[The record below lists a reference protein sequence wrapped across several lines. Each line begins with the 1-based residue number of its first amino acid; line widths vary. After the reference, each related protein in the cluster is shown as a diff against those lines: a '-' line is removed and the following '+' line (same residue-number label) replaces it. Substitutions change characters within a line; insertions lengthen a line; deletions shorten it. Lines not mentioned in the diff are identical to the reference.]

1 MFNDVNGLID
11 KVFTN
16 NDGKWDLYL
25 FKAAHRNYK
34 IRQVSFP
41 DGALV
46 LIRNEAIE
54 KLSFKLES
62 ITNMVDYKTFLD
74 DNSVKR
80 LDLNDE
86 SIKEMYEKFLSIMEN
101 KDVVEDD
108 EDKSVLQPA
117 SCDGY
122 VLVKTLEEDD
132 NKKLYLFSK
141 SKVVPKK
148 RLELVNS
155 DGDSFEVVNS
165 SNFVALSNKINFV
178 IYDGYLYSLDYK
190 FEKVFFVGDYL
201 SEKVSIIINELE
213 VSGKLTPAAIFAIR
227 NSKSKRELLKYDMA
241 NFELLTK
248 ENLRILDNYADFE
261 PVANQLTFEDDFS
274 AKVFI
279 KLMAG
284 KLFFIDGKAY
294 TGNKEELQ
302 RPIEEENDED

>member
-41 DGALV
+41 DGALAS
-46 LIRNEAIE
+46 IRNEAIE

-101 KDVVEDD
+101 KDVVEDN

>member
-41 DGALV
+41 DGALAS
-46 LIRNEAIE
+46 IRNEAIE

-101 KDVVEDD
+101 KDVVEDN
-108 EDKSVLQPA
+108 EDKSVLQP
-117 SCDGY
+117 SFCDGY